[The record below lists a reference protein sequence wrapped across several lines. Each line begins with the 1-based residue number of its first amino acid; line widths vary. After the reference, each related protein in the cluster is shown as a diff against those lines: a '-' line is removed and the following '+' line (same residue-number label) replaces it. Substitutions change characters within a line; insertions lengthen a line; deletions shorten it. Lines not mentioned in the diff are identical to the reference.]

1 MYRSERFGCNV
12 KLPASL
18 QTLVASA
25 FFACCSRT
33 SVACVLSFR
42 DHRIEFAIVQ
52 LSNKST
58 TFPQT
63 STTTASCAQPGP
75 LPTARPRFQ
84 RRSAGRVSAGR
95 QVRVRTRAMVQVV
108 VVLEVAGRLRDVVH
122 NLDRAIHLALADAPR
137 GVVCD
142 LSAVPEVAEP
152 GPVKVLATAGR
163 HVRDW
168 PGIPVAGPD
177 QRVREALGF
186 LRQMTRNGHSNL
198 CVTGGT
204 HDQPRC

>member
-1 MYRSERFGCNV
+1 MSN
-12 KLPASL
+12 LPASL

-75 LPTARPRFQ
+75 LLTARPRFQ

-142 LSAVPEVAEP
+142 LSAVPEGAEP
-152 GPVKVLATAGR
+152 VRLRCWRRQVGTFATARDPRGR
-163 HVRDW
+163 TDRTSGCAKRWDFF
-168 PGIPVAGPD
+168 G
-177 QRVREALGF
+177 R
-186 LRQMTRNGHSNL
+186 
-198 CVTGGT
+198 
-204 HDQPRC
+204 